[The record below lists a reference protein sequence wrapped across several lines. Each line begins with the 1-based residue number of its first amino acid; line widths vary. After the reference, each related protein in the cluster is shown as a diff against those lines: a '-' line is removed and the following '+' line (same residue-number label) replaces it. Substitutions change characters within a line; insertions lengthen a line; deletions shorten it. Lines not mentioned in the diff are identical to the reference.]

1 MSTDV
6 LADILN
12 LLRNHQNISFKVC
25 FKAVKSGTNLTTISF
40 QESTGVQ
47 SNHIS
52 SRNSSK
58 KPEVKKK
65 KVRKS
70 PSRLL
75 RDGKRQEAFLSRKS
89 GAADLSPAED
99 PAPSTTD
106 RMVSRR
112 LAKPARRLG
121 IVDAGFEAEWGSWG
135 PGEEL
140 SVIPQL
146 DGKADT
152 REEEDAEE
160 REKEDEMVLRDEKD
174 ESDEKDEDEK
184 VKNALESLNMIL
196 ANHLVFIKPD

>member
-1 MSTDV
+1 MESAKKHSCPESPEPRIFHLQKT
-6 LADILN
+6 
-12 LLRNHQNISFKVC
+12 LLHPPLIEWFPC
-25 FKAVKSGTNLTTISF
+25 
-40 QESTGVQ
+40 
-47 SNHIS
+47 
-52 SRNSSK
+52 
-58 KPEVKKK
+58 
-65 KVRKS
+65 
-70 PSRLL
+70 
-75 RDGKRQEAFLSRKS
+75 
-89 GAADLSPAED
+89 
-99 PAPSTTD
+99 
-106 RMVSRR
+106 R

-140 SVIPQL
+140 SIIPQL

-174 ESDEKDEDEK
+174 EEECKMINEKDTDESDEKDEDEK